1 MRKFLSFFAAAAL
14 LAAAAPATTHAAR
27 ANDLVMC
34 ADFTAVY
41 YLGEDG
47 KRYVFPNENIFF
59 SWYNDFDDV
68 VTISCDDLA
77 SFPLGDR
84 VVYQAGTRLVKMPSV
99 ATVYVVEDNGMLRA
113 IESEEQAE
121 ALFGEDW
128 SDRVDDV
135 SEAFWPS
142 FDVGEP
148 LEDGEVP
155 EGTIMKD
162 AEGNLFRMDDGEA
175 VEIDA
180 VLDTDDEENLEDH
193 AIELEDLEERLG
205 VALALTRVDAEQA
218 IEVLTEIL
226 EKLKAVRIDDEDE
239 VEFEDVDEIE
249 DTDSA
254 LEDAKD
260 AIDDAKAEIA
270 DAEEDLAEDAADG
283 KDVSGAEAYMTS
295 ADEHLAAAEA
305 ALAAGDYE
313 AAEEHADEAKHDA
326 MWARGKAVE
335 SIDEDDDAED
345 EENVAEDDD
354 DESDSDVDEDTN
366 DDDSEDQEDDEDES
380 DDESDDTSEDE
391 SED

>member
-34 ADFTAVY
+34 PDFTAVY

-68 VTISCDDLA
+68 VTISCEDLA

-99 ATVYVVEDNGMLRA
+99 ATVYVVEDDGVLRA

-162 AEGNLFRMDDGEA
+162 AEGNLFRMDNGEA

-335 SIDEDDDAED
+335 SIDEDAAED
-345 EENVAEDDD
+345 EEDVAEDDD
-354 DESDSDVDEDTN
+354 DSTEDEEDVSDDDESDNDADEDTS
-366 DDDSEDQEDDEDES
+366 DDDSEDQEDN
-380 DDESDDTSEDE
+380 EDE